1 METTT
6 SLPDF
11 FDNTM
16 RREDLA
22 WNDWDAISAFLAD
35 QMVCRIA
42 VHDDPF
48 PYVVGQSYRFR
59 DGVFLLHCSR
69 FGKLAGLIRANPNVS
84 IEVDHLVA
92 LLKAPKG
99 QNTSFEYYSVLAR
112 CHIDMSEDTEA
123 VRRHQYEV
131 LEKYRPERDYT
142 PIDNFAPTQIS
153 VFRCKVVQM
162 SAKKRILAD
171 GQYSP
176 PGQPQA
182 PYLRYPFPPPAAVS
196 SLAPD
201 AFDPD
206 RFRKKN

>member
-1 METTT
+1 MI
-6 SLPDF
+6 PPY
-11 FDNTM
+11 FDNKM

-22 WNDWDAISAFLAD
+22 WNDWEAISSFLGD
-35 QMVCRIA
+35 QMVCRLA

-48 PYVVGQSYRFR
+48 PYVVGQSYRFV

-69 FGKLAGLIRANPNVS
+69 FGKLADLIRQNPNVS

-112 CHIDMSEDTEA
+112 CRVDMSEDTEA
-123 VRRHQYEV
+123 VRHQQYEV
-131 LEKYRPERDYT
+131 LDKYRPEKDYT
-142 PIDNFAPTQIS
+142 PIDDFAPTQIS

-176 PGQPQA
+176 PGQPKA
-182 PYLRYPFPPPAAVS
+182 PYIRYPFPPPAALS
-196 SLAPD
+196 SLPPE
-201 AFDPD
+201 AFDPE
-206 RFRKKN
+206 RFK